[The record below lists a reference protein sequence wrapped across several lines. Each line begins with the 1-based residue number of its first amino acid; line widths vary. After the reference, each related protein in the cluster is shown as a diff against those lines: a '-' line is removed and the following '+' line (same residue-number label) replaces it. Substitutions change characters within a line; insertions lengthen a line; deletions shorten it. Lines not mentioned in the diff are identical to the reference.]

1 MFRTLLIIV
10 VLLLAGGVGVVYADS
25 RFPNTPVVK
34 DMAPHLRQLAGH
46 VPPVDTS
53 KVLGVASPSA
63 SEIGSLPKRA
73 FEYSRYQYCQVVIDE
88 YESKHDSKQ

>member
-1 MFRTLLIIV
+1 MIRNILIIL
-10 VLLLAGGVGVVYADS
+10 VLLLAGGVGMVYADS
-25 RFPNTPVVK
+25 HFPNTPVVK
-34 DMAPHLRQLAGH
+34 DVAPHLRQLAGK

-88 YESKHDSKQ
+88 YEGKHEQKN